1 MNTNGIR
8 DALYTIIFEANP
20 PSGKAFDV
28 ALFGTIGVSV
38 TAIMLESVP
47 SIAAH
52 HGASQW
58 FKAIELITTL
68 LFTVEYVLRLWC
80 SPKPGPYARS
90 FYGVI
95 DLVST
100 LPFYL
105 AALFPATGTFAVIRA
120 LRLLR
125 IFRVLKLS
133 RFLVE
138 GNLLWQS
145 LLRSSRKIGVFLFTV
160 VLLCVIMGT
169 IMYTV
174 EGPENGFSSIPLSIY
189 WAIVTLTTVGYGDIA
204 PGTVLGQ
211 FLASAIMI
219 MGYAIIAVPTG
230 IVTVDLANTSNKKE
244 SRLKTCENCGSSCSK
259 DANYC
264 QGCGTEFPLND

>member
-8 DALYTIIFEANP
+8 DALYTIIFEANT

-47 SIAAH
+47 SIAAN